1 MASSCKEWPKEAT
14 THHSSVSRASSV
26 VSSNP
31 GTPISLVCQ
40 VKSRVFGA
48 IPPQGYMCR
57 EATRHITA
65 DPEYIPAWKR
75 EQKLSSA
82 CMYQECSLP
91 LPTLS
96 PAPKKGKG
104 RQRES
109 LYQECSASSQ
119 NEKLIT
125 TSTESLV
132 SRRAVHLCT
141 THYHTQIKECTGPT
155 TYNTST
161 TVLLMNIQCLMAE
174 TPAMRFCQ
182 AKGRNRGVLVKFCLE
197 RLL

>member
-40 VKSRVFGA
+40 VKSRASYYFDGA
-48 IPPQGYMCR
+48 VPPQGCMCR

-82 CMYQECSLP
+82 CMYQECSLA

-125 TSTESLV
+125 TSTE
-132 SRRAVHLCT
+132 HWYQGGQCT
-141 THYHTQIKECTGPT
+141 YAQLTIIHKLKSAQDQQPT
-155 TYNTST
+155 TP
-161 TVLLMNIQCLMAE
+161 VLLYCS
-174 TPAMRFCQ
+174 
-182 AKGRNRGVLVKFCLE
+182 
-197 RLL
+197 